1 MKLREKEEGE
11 SQLLKS
17 FSPAKGGFGGRHQKS
32 PSLWNEKEEASIPR
46 IRLNN
51 IFLLPPPAG
60 LLRGCVYACCI
71 RSFAV
76 PKPKKQLFPN
86 KLPLLSRLRRQD
98 IKQSDRRVYWPL
110 FSPPRHSE
118 AFIVALYVWARPG
131 LVWPPSVAAAAGIH
145 KGCCWLYKHYCVP
158 LLLLIVPLRGL
169 SMKFDDSVRYQL
181 NLHF

>member
-71 RSFAV
+71 RSFEV

-86 KLPLLSRLRRQD
+86 KLPLLSLSLGFGGKTSNRA
-98 IKQSDRRVYWPL
+98 SD
-110 FSPPRHSE
+110 
-118 AFIVALYVWARPG
+118 AFIG
-131 LVWPPSVAAAAGIH
+131 LCSLLPSKA
-145 KGCCWLYKHYCVP
+145 K
-158 LLLLIVPLRGL
+158 LLLLGCTCVGKTRTCVASLSHRRRGH
-169 SMKFDDSVRYQL
+169 S
-181 NLHF
+181 